1 MRPLQVDSVHW
12 SFLDQMVLRL
22 KAMRFIDREC
32 NDLSSVV
39 CDLFKKRTSNQLYI
53 RFRKRILKHY
63 RNLHVH
69 PILLKAGYSKYQL

>member
-32 NDLSSVV
+32 SDLSSVV
-39 CDLFKKRTSNQLYI
+39 CGLFKKRTSNQL
-53 RFRKRILKHY
+53 
-63 RNLHVH
+63 
-69 PILLKAGYSKYQL
+69 